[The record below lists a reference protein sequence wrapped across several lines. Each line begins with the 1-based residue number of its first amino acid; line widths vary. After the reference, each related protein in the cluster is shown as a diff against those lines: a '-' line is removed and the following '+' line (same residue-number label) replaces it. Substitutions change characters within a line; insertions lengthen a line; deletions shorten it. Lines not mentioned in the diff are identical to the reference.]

1 MSQLAEFVAALFD
14 YLRAEGRAL
23 KRALAGVAGALLLLL
38 VAAVVLL
45 AALGFLLVA
54 LYLALLAVVP
64 APLAALFTGL
74 VALIFA
80 GGIAWI
86 ARLSLR

>member
-1 MSQLAEFVAALFD
+1 MQELAEFVAALFD

-23 KRALAGVAGALLLLL
+23 RRALGGVWGGLLLLW

-45 AALGFLLVA
+45 AALGFLFGA
-54 LYLALLAVVP
+54 LYLALLAAMPP
-64 APLAALFTGL
+64 AWASLVTGL
-74 VALIFA
+74 VALLAA

-86 ARLSLR
+86 AKLNLR